1 MGDRQRQVS
10 RQHQKIQKIR
20 KKKKLK
26 MAQKRKALTLDLNA
40 AASSVGSSGLSGG
53 FSKKSK
59 LAASHILTSPD
70 VQKLKLSSPELAE
83 FLTRN
88 PTLATPTP
96 SGGNYIFPKTVTEEQ
111 ESYVKGFEVA
121 LKNLQHQEIPNQ
133 IITGSHVGLPSVI
146 KSEPLTRTS
155 IETIEKATAAHRAS
169 AAATS
174 AKLAPVVS
182 IPEVGK
188 SFTSFSI
195 PEVSPRPESSASG
208 SMDSAELRIKEEMD
222 DADLDQEDFDD
233 DDSYSDEEKP
243 APKKGRGSGSKK
255 ITPINMESQEKIK
268 LERKR
273 MRNRLAAS
281 KCRKRKLERI
291 SQLELKVKDLK
302 GENSELYNVVKKLK
316 QSVANLKQ
324 EVIDHCNSG
333 CQINGDVLNF
343 STS

>member
-1 MGDRQRQVS
+1 MGSDRQRQVHT
-10 RQHQKIQKIR
+10 QHQKSEKQR
-20 KKKKLK
+20 KLVEK

-40 AASSVGSSGLSGG
+40 AAGVGPSGLGN

-146 KSEPLTRTS
+146 KSEPLPRTS

-333 CQINGDVLNF
+333 CQINGDVLN
-343 STS
+343 STL

>member
-1 MGDRQRQVS
+1 MGRPSKTSAQATS
-10 RQHQKIQKIR
+10 
-20 KKKKLK
+20 KKVKNKENKLKK

-40 AASSVGSSGLSGG
+40 AAGVGPSGLGN

-121 LKNLQHQEIPNQ
+121 LKNLQQHPGQSGPVQGHPLDQKYIFPKS
-133 IITGSHVGLPSVI
+133 IITETPTVVKH
-146 KSEPLTRTS
+146 EPTHTRTTS

-169 AAATS
+169 
-174 AKLAPVVS
+174 KLAPAAL
-182 IPEVGK
+182 
-188 SFTSFSI
+188 
-195 PEVSPRPESSASG
+195 EVSPRPESSASG
-208 SMDSAELRIKEEMD
+208 SMDSAELRIKEEIED
-222 DADLDQEDFDD
+222 EDLDDDFDQ
-233 DDSYSDEEKP
+233 DDSYSDDEESVRSP
-243 APKKGRGSGSKK
+243 PKKRGGARK

-273 MRNRLAAS
+273 QRNRLAAS

-333 CQINGDVLNF
+333 CQINGDVLN
-343 STS
+343 STL

>member
-1 MGDRQRQVS
+1 MGQATS
-10 RQHQKIQKIR
+10 
-20 KKKKLK
+20 KKVKNKENKLEK

-40 AASSVGSSGLSGG
+40 AAGVGPSGLGN

-111 ESYVKGFEVA
+111 EIYVKGFEVA

-155 IETIEKATAAHRAS
+155 IETIEKATAAHRA
-169 AAATS
+169 AAASSS
-174 AKLAPVVS
+174 AKVAPAVS

-188 SFTSFSI
+188 NLTSFSI
-195 PEVSPRPESSASG
+195 PEISPRPESSASG

-233 DDSYSDEEKP
+233 DDSYCDEEKP

-273 MRNRLAAS
+273 MRNRLAA
-281 KCRKRKLERI
+281 
-291 SQLELKVKDLK
+291 
-302 GENSELYNVVKKLK
+302 
-316 QSVANLKQ
+316 
-324 EVIDHCNSG
+324 
-333 CQINGDVLNF
+333 
-343 STS
+343 

>member
-40 AASSVGSSGLSGG
+40 AASRVGPSGLAGG

-169 AAATS
+169 TAASS
-174 AKLAPVVS
+174 AKLVPIPS

-188 SFTSFSI
+188 SFSIPEVGKSFSI

-222 DADLDQEDFDD
+222 DADLDQDDFDD
-233 DDSYSDEEKP
+233 NDDSYSDEEMQKP
-243 APKKGRGSGSKK
+243 APKKGRGGGGSRK

-268 LERKR
+268 LE
-273 MRNRLAAS
+273 
-281 KCRKRKLERI
+281 
-291 SQLELKVKDLK
+291 
-302 GENSELYNVVKKLK
+302 
-316 QSVANLKQ
+316 
-324 EVIDHCNSG
+324 
-333 CQINGDVLNF
+333 
-343 STS
+343 

>member
-1 MGDRQRQVS
+1 MGRPSKTSVQATS
-10 RQHQKIQKIR
+10 KER
-20 KKKKLK
+20 KLFKEKK
-26 MAQKRKALTLDLNA
+26 MAQKRKGLTLDLNA
-40 AASSVGSSGLSGG
+40 AAGVGPSGVGG

-121 LKNLQHQEIPNQ
+121 LKNLQQHPGQAPGQVPAGHQIPIDQ
-133 IITGSHVGLPSVI
+133 KYIFPKSIITDTPTVVKH
-146 KSEPLTRTS
+146 EPHTRTTS

-169 AAATS
+169 
-174 AKLAPVVS
+174 KLAPV
-182 IPEVGK
+182 
-188 SFTSFSI
+188 
-195 PEVSPRPESSASG
+195 EVSPRPESSASG
-208 SMDSAELRIKEEMD
+208 SMDSSELRIKEEIE
-222 DADLDQEDFDD
+222 DADLDDDFDE
-233 DDSYSDEEKP
+233 DDSYSDDEESVQSP
-243 APKKGRGSGSKK
+243 PKKRGGSRK

-273 MRNRLAAS
+273 QRNRLAAS

-333 CQINGDVLNF
+333 CQINGDVLN
-343 STS
+343 STL

>member
-1 MGDRQRQVS
+1 MGRPSKTSAQATS
-10 RQHQKIQKIR
+10 
-20 KKKKLK
+20 KKVKNKENKLKK

-40 AASSVGSSGLSGG
+40 AAGVGPSGLGN

-96 SGGNYIFPKTVTEEQ
+96 SGGNYMFPKTVTEEQ

-121 LKNLQHQEIPNQ
+121 LKNLQQHEIPNQ
-133 IITGSHVGLPSVI
+133 IITASHVGLPSVI
-146 KSEPLTRTS
+146 KSEPHTRTS
-155 IETIEKATAAHRAS
+155 IETIEKATAAHRA
-169 AAATS
+169 AAASSS
-174 AKLAPVVS
+174 AKGAPAVS

-188 SFTSFSI
+188 NLTSFSI
-195 PEVSPRPESSASG
+195 PEISPRPESSASG

-222 DADLDQEDFDD
+222 DADLDQDDFDD
-233 DDSYSDEEKP
+233 DDDSFSDEELKMP
-243 APKKGRGSGSKK
+243 SPKKGRGGGGSRK
-255 ITPINMESQEKIK
+255 ITPINMESQEKIE

-302 GENSELYNVVKKLK
+302 GENSELYNVVKKL
-316 QSVANLKQ
+316 
-324 EVIDHCNSG
+324 
-333 CQINGDVLNF
+333 
-343 STS
+343 

>member
-1 MGDRQRQVS
+1 
-10 RQHQKIQKIR
+10 
-20 KKKKLK
+20 

-40 AASSVGSSGLSGG
+40 ASGVGPSGVGS

-96 SGGNYIFPKTVTEEQ
+96 SGGNYMFPKTVTEEQ

-121 LKNLQHQEIPNQ
+121 LKNLQQHEIPNQ

-169 AAATS
+169 AAASS
-174 AKLAPVVS
+174 AKLVPIPS

-188 SFTSFSI
+188 SFSIPEVGKSFSI

-222 DADLDQEDFDD
+222 DADLDQDDFDD
-233 DDSYSDEEKP
+233 NDDSYSDEEMQKP
-243 APKKGRGSGSKK
+243 APKKGRGGGGSRK

-291 SQLELKVKDLK
+291 SQLESKVKDLK

-333 CQINGDVLNF
+333 CQINGDVLNY

>member
-1 MGDRQRQVS
+1 MG
-10 RQHQKIQKIR
+10 
-20 KKKKLK
+20 
-26 MAQKRKALTLDLNA
+26 
-40 AASSVGSSGLSGG
+40 
-53 FSKKSK
+53 
-59 LAASHILTSPD
+59 
-70 VQKLKLSSPELAE
+70 
-83 FLTRN
+83 
-88 PTLATPTP
+88 
-96 SGGNYIFPKTVTEEQ
+96 
-111 ESYVKGFEVA
+111 
-121 LKNLQHQEIPNQ
+121 
-133 IITGSHVGLPSVI
+133 
-146 KSEPLTRTS
+146 
-155 IETIEKATAAHRAS
+155 
-169 AAATS
+169 
-174 AKLAPVVS
+174 
-182 IPEVGK
+182 
-188 SFTSFSI
+188 
-195 PEVSPRPESSASG
+195 ESSASG

-255 ITPINMESQEKIK
+255 KIK

-333 CQINGDVLNF
+333 C
-343 STS
+343 

>member
-1 MGDRQRQVS
+1 MGVQATSKKVKKQR
-10 RQHQKIQKIR
+10 
-20 KKKKLK
+20 KLVEK

-40 AASSVGSSGLSGG
+40 AAGVGPSGFGN

-182 IPEVGK
+182 IPEIGK

-222 DADLDQEDFDD
+222 DADLDQEDFD

-291 SQLELKVKDLK
+291 SQLELKVEDLK

-316 QSVANLKQ
+316 QPVANLKQ

>member
-1 MGDRQRQVS
+1 MGRSTKTSVQTTS
-10 RQHQKIQKIR
+10 KN

-40 AASSVGSSGLSGG
+40 AASSVGPSGLAGG

-121 LKNLQHQEIPNQ
+121 LKNLQQHEIPNQ
-133 IITGSHVGLPSVI
+133 IITASHVGLPSVI
-146 KSEPLTRTS
+146 KSEPHTRTS

-169 AAATS
+169 AAASS
-174 AKLAPVVS
+174 AKVAPTVS

-188 SFTSFSI
+188 NLTSFSI
-195 PEVSPRPESSASG
+195 PEISPRPESSASG

-222 DADLDQEDFDD
+222 DADLDQDDFDD
-233 DDSYSDEEKP
+233 NDDSYSDEEMQKP
-243 APKKGRGSGSKK
+243 APKKGRGGGGSRK

-333 CQINGDVLNF
+333 CQINGDVLN
-343 STS
+343 STL

>member
-1 MGDRQRQVS
+1 MGDRQRQVF
-10 RQHQKIQKIR
+10 RQHQKKENYS
-20 KKKKLK
+20 KKKK
-26 MAQKRKALTLDLNA
+26 MAQKRKGLTLDLNA
-40 AASSVGSSGLSGG
+40 AAGVGPSGHGI

-121 LKNLQHQEIPNQ
+121 LKNLQQHEIPNQ

-169 AAATS
+169 AAASS
-174 AKLAPVVS
+174 AKLVPIPS

-188 SFTSFSI
+188 SFSIPEVGKSFSI

-222 DADLDQEDFDD
+222 DADLDQDDFDD
-233 DDSYSDEEKP
+233 
-243 APKKGRGSGSKK
+243 
-255 ITPINMESQEKIK
+255 N
-268 LERKR
+268 
-273 MRNRLAAS
+273 
-281 KCRKRKLERI
+281 
-291 SQLELKVKDLK
+291 
-302 GENSELYNVVKKLK
+302 
-316 QSVANLKQ
+316 
-324 EVIDHCNSG
+324 
-333 CQINGDVLNF
+333 
-343 STS
+343 

>member
-1 MGDRQRQVS
+1 MGRSTKTSVQTTS
-10 RQHQKIQKIR
+10 KN

-40 AASSVGSSGLSGG
+40 AASSVGPSGLAGG

-222 DADLDQEDFDD
+222 DADLDQEDVD

-333 CQINGDVLNF
+333 CQINGDVLN
-343 STS
+343 STL

>member
-1 MGDRQRQVS
+1 MGRPSKTSVQATSKKVKKQR
-10 RQHQKIQKIR
+10 
-20 KKKKLK
+20 KLVEK

-40 AASSVGSSGLSGG
+40 AAGVGPSGFGN

>member
-1 MGDRQRQVS
+1 
-10 RQHQKIQKIR
+10 
-20 KKKKLK
+20 

-40 AASSVGSSGLSGG
+40 ASGVGPSGLGN

-182 IPEVGK
+182 IPEIGK

-222 DADLDQEDFDD
+222 DADLDQEDFDDD

>member
-1 MGDRQRQVS
+1 MGRSTKTSVQTTS
-10 RQHQKIQKIR
+10 KNKKNK

-40 AASSVGSSGLSGG
+40 AASSVGPSGLAGI

-121 LKNLQHQEIPNQ
+121 LKNLQQHPGQSGPVQ
-133 IITGSHVGLPSVI
+133 GHPLDQKYIITETPTVVKH
-146 KSEPLTRTS
+146 EPHTRTTS

-169 AAATS
+169 
-174 AKLAPVVS
+174 KLAPA
-182 IPEVGK
+182 
-188 SFTSFSI
+188 TL
-195 PEVSPRPESSASG
+195 EVSPRPESSASG
-208 SMDSAELRIKEEMD
+208 SMDSAELRIKEEIED
-222 DADLDQEDFDD
+222 EDLDDDFDQ
-233 DDSYSDEEKP
+233 DDSYSDDEESVRSP
-243 APKKGRGSGSKK
+243 PKKRGGARK

-273 MRNRLAAS
+273 QRNRLAAS

-324 EVIDHCNSG
+324 E
-333 CQINGDVLNF
+333 
-343 STS
+343 

>member
-1 MGDRQRQVS
+1 MGSDRQRQVHT
-10 RQHQKIQKIR
+10 QHQKSEKQR
-20 KKKKLK
+20 KLVEK

-40 AASSVGSSGLSGG
+40 AAGVGPSGLGN

-121 LKNLQHQEIPNQ
+121 LKNLQQHPGQSGPVQGHPLDQKYIFPKS
-133 IITGSHVGLPSVI
+133 IITETPTVVKH
-146 KSEPLTRTS
+146 EPHQTRTTS

-169 AAATS
+169 
-174 AKLAPVVS
+174 KLAPAAL
-182 IPEVGK
+182 
-188 SFTSFSI
+188 
-195 PEVSPRPESSASG
+195 EVSPRPESSASG
-208 SMDSAELRIKEEMD
+208 SMDSAELRIKEEIED
-222 DADLDQEDFDD
+222 EDLDDDFDQ
-233 DDSYSDEEKP
+233 DDSYSDDEESVRSP
-243 APKKGRGSGSKK
+243 PKKRGGARK

-273 MRNRLAAS
+273 QRNRLAAS

-302 GENSELYNVVKKLK
+302 GENSELYNIVKKLK

-333 CQINGDVLNF
+333 CQINGDVLN
-343 STS
+343 STL

>member
-1 MGDRQRQVS
+1 MG
-10 RQHQKIQKIR
+10 
-20 KKKKLK
+20 K

-40 AASSVGSSGLSGG
+40 AASSVGPSGLAGG

-169 AAATS
+169 AAASS
-174 AKLAPVVS
+174 AKLVPIPS

-188 SFTSFSI
+188 SFSI

-222 DADLDQEDFDD
+222 DADLDQDDFDD
-233 DDSYSDEEKP
+233 
-243 APKKGRGSGSKK
+243 
-255 ITPINMESQEKIK
+255 N
-268 LERKR
+268 
-273 MRNRLAAS
+273 
-281 KCRKRKLERI
+281 
-291 SQLELKVKDLK
+291 
-302 GENSELYNVVKKLK
+302 
-316 QSVANLKQ
+316 
-324 EVIDHCNSG
+324 
-333 CQINGDVLNF
+333 
-343 STS
+343 

>member
-1 MGDRQRQVS
+1 MGDRQRQVY
-10 RQHQKIQKIR
+10 RQHLKREKTQRNLVK
-20 KKKKLK
+20 K

-40 AASSVGSSGLSGG
+40 ASGIGPSGLGN

-59 LAASHILTSPD
+59 FAASHILTSPD

-83 FLTRN
+83 FLSRN

-121 LKNLQHQEIPNQ
+121 LKNLQQHQIPEQ
-133 IITGSHVGLPSVI
+133 TITGSHIGLPSVI
-146 KSEPLTRTS
+146 KNEPNTRTS
-155 IETIEKATAAHRAS
+155 IETIEKAAAS
-169 AAATS
+169 
-174 AKLAPVVS
+174 KLVVPNNS
-182 IPEVGK
+182 KEGHLALSSVPE
-188 SFTSFSI
+188 F
-195 PEVSPRPESSASG
+195 SPRPESSASG

-222 DADLDQEDFDD
+222 DSNDDFDE
-233 DDSYSDEEKP
+233 DDSFSDEESVKTP
-243 APKKGRGSGSKK
+243 APKGRGGGRSKK

-273 MRNRLAAS
+273 LRNRLAAS

-291 SQLELKVKDLK
+291 SQLEVKVKDLK

-324 EVIDHCNSG
+324 EVIDHCSSG

-343 STS
+343 STT

>member
-1 MGDRQRQVS
+1 MGRPSKTSVQATS
-10 RQHQKIQKIR
+10 EN
-20 KKKKLK
+20 KKKQEK
-26 MAQKRKALTLDLNA
+26 MAQKRRALTLDLNA
-40 AASSVGSSGLSGG
+40 AAGVGSSGLGN

-222 DADLDQEDFDD
+222 DADLDQEDFED

>member
-1 MGDRQRQVS
+1 MGDRQRQVF
-10 RQHQKIQKIR
+10 RQHQKKDNYS
-20 KKKKLK
+20 KKK
-26 MAQKRKALTLDLNA
+26 MAQKRKGLTLDLNA
-40 AASSVGSSGLSGG
+40 ASGVGPSGHGI

-121 LKNLQHQEIPNQ
+121 LKNLQQHPGQSGPVQGHPLDQKYIFPKS
-133 IITGSHVGLPSVI
+133 IITETPTVVKH
-146 KSEPLTRTS
+146 EPTHTRTTS

-169 AAATS
+169 
-174 AKLAPVVS
+174 KLAPAAL
-182 IPEVGK
+182 
-188 SFTSFSI
+188 
-195 PEVSPRPESSASG
+195 EVSPRPESSASG
-208 SMDSAELRIKEEMD
+208 SMDSAELRIKEEIED
-222 DADLDQEDFDD
+222 EDLDDDFDQ
-233 DDSYSDEEKP
+233 DDSYSDDEESVRSP
-243 APKKGRGSGSKK
+243 PKKRGGARK

-273 MRNRLAAS
+273 QRNRLAAS

-324 EVIDHCNSG
+324 EVIDHCNNG
-333 CQINGDVLNF
+333 CQINGDVLN
-343 STS
+343 STL

>member
-1 MGDRQRQVS
+1 MGTSKKSEKQR
-10 RQHQKIQKIR
+10 
-20 KKKKLK
+20 KLVEK

-40 AASSVGSSGLSGG
+40 ASGVGPSGVGG

-121 LKNLQHQEIPNQ
+121 LKNLQQHPGQSGPVQGHPLDQKYIFPK
-133 IITGSHVGLPSVI
+133 SVI
-146 KSEPLTRTS
+146 TETPTVVKHEPTHTRTTS

-169 AAATS
+169 
-174 AKLAPVVS
+174 KLAPAL
-182 IPEVGK
+182 
-188 SFTSFSI
+188 
-195 PEVSPRPESSASG
+195 EVSPRPESSASG
-208 SMDSAELRIKEEMD
+208 SMDSAELRIKEEIED
-222 DADLDQEDFDD
+222 EDLDDDFDQ
-233 DDSYSDEEKP
+233 DDSYSDDEESVRSP
-243 APKKGRGSGSKK
+243 PKKRGGARK

-273 MRNRLAAS
+273 QRNRLAAS

>member
-10 RQHQKIQKIR
+10 RQHQKIKKKK

-121 LKNLQHQEIPNQ
+121 LKNLQQHPGQSGPVQGHPLDQKYIFPKS
-133 IITGSHVGLPSVI
+133 IITETPTVVVKH
-146 KSEPLTRTS
+146 EPAHTRTTS

-169 AAATS
+169 
-174 AKLAPVVS
+174 KLAPAAL
-182 IPEVGK
+182 
-188 SFTSFSI
+188 
-195 PEVSPRPESSASG
+195 EVSPRPESSASG
-208 SMDSAELRIKEEMD
+208 SMDSAELRIKEEIED
-222 DADLDQEDFDD
+222 EDLDDDFDQ
-233 DDSYSDEEKP
+233 DDSYSDDEESVRSP
-243 APKKGRGSGSKK
+243 PKKRGGARK
-255 ITPINMESQEKIK
+255 ITPINTESQEKIK

-273 MRNRLAAS
+273 QRNRLAAS

-291 SQLELKVKDLK
+291 S
-302 GENSELYNVVKKLK
+302 
-316 QSVANLKQ
+316 
-324 EVIDHCNSG
+324 
-333 CQINGDVLNF
+333 
-343 STS
+343 

>member
-1 MGDRQRQVS
+1 MGRPSKTSVQATS
-10 RQHQKIQKIR
+10 KER
-20 KKKKLK
+20 KLFKEKKNGS
-26 MAQKRKALTLDLNA
+26 QKRKGLTLDLNA
-40 AASSVGSSGLSGG
+40 AAGVGPSGLGI

-121 LKNLQHQEIPNQ
+121 LKNLQQHQIPEQ
-133 IITGSHVGLPSVI
+133 TITGSHVGLPSVI
-146 KSEPLTRTS
+146 KNEPNTRTS
-155 IETIEKATAAHRAS
+155 IETIEKATAAHRA
-169 AAATS
+169 AASKLVVPTS
-174 AKLAPVVS
+174 IALSSV
-182 IPEVGK
+182 PE
-188 SFTSFSI
+188 F
-195 PEVSPRPESSASG
+195 SPRPESSASG

-222 DADLDQEDFDD
+222 DSNDDFDE
-233 DDSYSDEEKP
+233 DDSFSDEESVKTP
-243 APKKGRGSGSKK
+243 APKGRGGGRSKK

-273 MRNRLAAS
+273 LRNRLAAS

-291 SQLELKVKDLK
+291 SQLEVKVKDLK

-324 EVIDHCNSG
+324 EVIDHCSSG

-343 STS
+343 STT

>member
-1 MGDRQRQVS
+1 MG
-10 RQHQKIQKIR
+10 
-20 KKKKLK
+20 
-26 MAQKRKALTLDLNA
+26 
-40 AASSVGSSGLSGG
+40 
-53 FSKKSK
+53 
-59 LAASHILTSPD
+59 SHILTSPD

-121 LKNLQHQEIPNQ
+121 LKNLQQHEIPNQ
-133 IITGSHVGLPSVI
+133 IITASHVGLPSVI

-222 DADLDQEDFDD
+222 DGDLDQDDFYDD
-233 DDSYSDEEKP
+233 DESFSDEDLPK
-243 APKKGRGSGSKK
+243 ATPKKGRGGRGGK
-255 ITPINMESQEKIK
+255 ITPINMQTQEKIK

>member
-1 MGDRQRQVS
+1 
-10 RQHQKIQKIR
+10 
-20 KKKKLK
+20 

-40 AASSVGSSGLSGG
+40 ASGIGPSGLGNI
-53 FSKKSK
+53 SKKSK
-59 LAASHILTSPD
+59 FAASHILTSPD

-83 FLTRN
+83 FLSRN

-121 LKNLQHQEIPNQ
+121 LKNLQQHEIPNQ
-133 IITGSHVGLPSVI
+133 IITASHVGLPSVI

-169 AAATS
+169 AAASS
-174 AKLAPVVS
+174 AKLVPVVQGSIPPVVS
-182 IPEVGK
+182 VPDVIGK
-188 SFTSFSI
+188 SFSL

-222 DADLDQEDFDD
+222 DGDLDQDDFDD
-233 DDSYSDEEKP
+233 DEDSFSDEDLPK
-243 APKKGRGSGSKK
+243 ATPKKGRGGRGGK
-255 ITPINMESQEKIK
+255 ITPINMQTQEKIK

-316 QSVANLKQ
+316 NSVANLKQ
-324 EVIDHCNSG
+324 EVIDHCQSG

>member
-1 MGDRQRQVS
+1 MGRSTKTSVQTTSKD
-10 RQHQKIQKIR
+10 K

-40 AASSVGSSGLSGG
+40 AASSVGPSGLAGG

-182 IPEVGK
+182 IPEVAK

-333 CQINGDVLNF
+333 CQINMV
-343 STS
+343 

>member
-1 MGDRQRQVS
+1 
-10 RQHQKIQKIR
+10 
-20 KKKKLK
+20 

-40 AASSVGSSGLSGG
+40 VSGVGPSGVGG

-96 SGGNYIFPKTVTEEQ
+96 SGGNYMFPKTVTEEQ

-121 LKNLQHQEIPNQ
+121 LKNLQQHEIPNQ

-169 AAATS
+169 TAAST
-174 AKLAPVVS
+174 AKLVPIPS

-188 SFTSFSI
+188 SFSIPEVGKSFSI

-222 DADLDQEDFDD
+222 DADLDQDDFDD
-233 DDSYSDEEKP
+233 NDDSYSDEEMQKP
-243 APKKGRGSGSKK
+243 APKKGRGGGGSRK

>member
-1 MGDRQRQVS
+1 
-10 RQHQKIQKIR
+10 
-20 KKKKLK
+20 

-40 AASSVGSSGLSGG
+40 AAGVGPSGFGN

-182 IPEVGK
+182 IPEIGK

-222 DADLDQEDFDD
+222 DADLDQEDFDDD

>member
-1 MGDRQRQVS
+1 MGRSTKTSVQTTS
-10 RQHQKIQKIR
+10 KNKKKK

-40 AASSVGSSGLSGG
+40 AASSVGPSGLAGG

-70 VQKLKLSSPELAE
+70 VQKLNLSSPELAE

-121 LKNLQHQEIPNQ
+121 LKNLQHQEIPSQ

-222 DADLDQEDFDD
+222 AADLDQEDFDD

-255 ITPINMESQEKIK
+255 NYTHQYGIPRKNQIGKEKNEK
-268 LERKR
+268 SHSSFQ
-273 MRNRLAAS
+273 M
-281 KCRKRKLERI
+281 
-291 SQLELKVKDLK
+291 
-302 GENSELYNVVKKLK
+302 
-316 QSVANLKQ
+316 
-324 EVIDHCNSG
+324 
-333 CQINGDVLNF
+333 
-343 STS
+343 